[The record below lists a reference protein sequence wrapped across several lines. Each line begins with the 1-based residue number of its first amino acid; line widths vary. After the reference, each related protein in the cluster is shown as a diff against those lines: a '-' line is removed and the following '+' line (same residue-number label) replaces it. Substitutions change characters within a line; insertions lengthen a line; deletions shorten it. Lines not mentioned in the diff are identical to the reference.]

1 MSYYIYLI
9 NSLYGNILIN
19 NNYYIFYS
27 LNSIFINL
35 NLNLYFKFKDI
46 TKLNKN
52 KELIRFIF

>member
-52 KELIRFIF
+52 KELLRFIF